1 MTQGKWPESFDFQGF
16 NAPIGEEWS
25 AQNLEVEG
33 SIPAEID
40 GAFYRAGADPQF
52 PPFVPED
59 TYLSG
64 DGMVSRFRISGNS
77 VDFAIRYIRTERH
90 LAEKRAGKALFG
102 AYRNP
107 YTDDPSVKDVDRTVA
122 NTTPVWHAGKLL
134 LTKED
139 GLPYQ
144 VDPETLETIGSFD
157 FAGRLKSATFTAHT
171 RIDPKTGEMFAFGYE
186 ATGLCSKNVSYWIVD
201 KDGTLHSEQFFEAP
215 YCSMIHDFV
224 VTENW
229 AVFPVFPTIAD
240 LDRLKQGGAHWVHHQ
255 DVPTW
260 VGIMP
265 RYGKVS
271 EMQWVKG
278 PEGLSAYHFMNG
290 FEEVTADGRTLIHF
304 DHSVMETNIF
314 PFIRAASGIDAS
326 PADIR
331 AVMVRW
337 TIDLSN
343 PDAGWTEQPIGPP
356 GDMPRTAAKD
366 QCYPYDYGYY
376 ACYDPAVGPP
386 LIHSVVGAGFNT
398 LIRINARTKEIIALP
413 LGPDRSINEP
423 IHIPA
428 QDPAH
433 EGWLAAVVD
442 THSTMS
448 SELWFIEAGNV
459 GAGAIAKVKLGR
471 RLRPQIHGCW
481 VSQAELEN
489 AGDR

>member
-1 MTQGKWPESFDFQGF
+1 MTQGKWPNSFDFLGF

-25 AQNLEVEG
+25 VENLEVEG
-33 SIPAEID
+33 IIPSEID
-40 GAFYRAGADPQF
+40 GSFFRAGADPQF
-52 PPFVPED
+52 APFVEED
-59 TYLSG
+59 TFLSG
-64 DGMVSRFRISGNS
+64 DGMVSRFRITGNK
-77 VDFAIRYIRTERH
+77 VDFAIRYIETERF
-90 LAEKRAGKALFG
+90 LAEKAAGRPLFG

-107 YTDDPSVKDVDRTVA
+107 YTDDPSVQKTDRTVA
-122 NTTPVWHAGKLL
+122 NTTPVWHAGRLL

-144 VDPETLETIGSFD
+144 IDPETLATLGRFD
-157 FAGRLKSATFTAHT
+157 FGGKLKSETFTAHT

-186 ATGLCSKNVSYWIVD
+186 ATGMASKDVSYWIVSR
-201 KDGTLHSEQFFEAP
+201 DGAIVSEQFFKAP
-215 YCSMIHDFV
+215 YCSMMHDFV

-240 LDRLKQGGAHWVHHQ
+240 LDRIKAGGAHWVHHQ
-255 DVPTW
+255 DVPCW

-265 RYGKVS
+265 RYGDVADMK
-271 EMQWVKG
+271 WVKG
-278 PEGLSAYHFMNG
+278 PDGVSAFHFMNG
-290 FEEVTADGRTLIHF
+290 FEEQTVDGRTLIHF

-326 PADIR
+326 PAEIR
-331 AVMVRW
+331 AEMVRW
-337 TIDLSN
+337 TIDLS
-343 PDAGWTEQPIGPP
+343 DLSAGWTEEPMGPP

-376 ACYDPAVGPP
+376 ACYDPSVGPP
-386 LIHSVVGAGFNT
+386 HIHSVVGAGFNT
-398 LIRINARTKEIIALP
+398 LIRLNARLRAITAMP

-428 QDPAH
+428 QDAAH

-442 THSTMS
+442 THSLMS
-448 SELWFIEAGNV
+448 SELWLIEAANIP
-459 GAGAIAKVKLGR
+459 AGAIAKVSLGR

-481 VSQAELEN
+481 VPRELQP
-489 AGDR
+489 